1 MTSLYD
7 QSIPVLIKY
16 FNNLS
21 QILDKS
27 IAYADE
33 KGIAHEELLTARLRD
48 DMKPLPFQIQAMSNS
63 SKFLCVRAFGI
74 ENIVLEDDET
84 TFPELRARI
93 AKTIEILQ
101 SVDPAKIDAKKAAE
115 EPIIMQSKM
124 GDFKFESGQAYLS
137 EFVIPNFHF
146 HLSTAYCI
154 LRSLG
159 VPLGAMDYLNGVFH
173 KA

>member
-7 QSIPVLIKY
+7 QSIPVLIKF

-48 DMKPLPFQIQAMSNS
+48 DMKPLPFQVQSISNA
-63 SKFLCVRAFGI
+63 SKFLCVRAFGM

-84 TFPELRARI
+84 TFPELQARI
-93 AKTIEILQ
+93 AKTIEILK
-101 SVDPAKIDAKKAAE
+101 SVDPAKIDAKKAVE
-115 EPIIMQSKM
+115 EPIIMETKI
-124 GDFKFESGQAYLS
+124 GNFRFESGQAYLS

-154 LRSLG
+154 LRNFG
-159 VPLGAMDYLNGVFH
+159 VPIGAMDYLNGVFN
-173 KA
+173 KV

>member
-1 MTSLYD
+1 MIVSN
-7 QSIPVLIKY
+7 LITP
-16 FNNLS
+16 NS
-21 QILDKS
+21 
-27 IAYADE
+27 
-33 KGIAHEELLTARLRD
+33 
-48 DMKPLPFQIQAMSNS
+48 LPFHIQAMSNS

-74 ENIVLEDDET
+74 ENVVLEDDET

-101 SVDPAKIDAKKAAE
+101 SVDQTKIDTKKTAE
-115 EPIIMQSKM
+115 EPMIMQSKM

-146 HLSTAYCI
+146 HMSTVYCI
-154 LRSLG
+154 LRNLG

-173 KA
+173 KV

>member
-21 QILDKS
+21 AILDKT

-33 KGIAHEELLTARLRD
+33 KGISHEELLTARLRD
-48 DMKPLPFQIQAMSNS
+48 DMRPLPYQIQSMSNS

-74 ENIVLEDDET
+74 ENIVLEDNEA

-101 SVDPAKIDAKKAAE
+101 SVDATKIDAKAAS
-115 EPIIMQSKM
+115 EPIIMESKM

-137 EFVIPNFHF
+137 EYVIPNFHF
-146 HLSTAYCI
+146 HLTTAYCI
-154 LRSLG
+154 LRHLG
-159 VPLGAMDYLNGVFH
+159 VPLGAMDYLSGVFH
-173 KA
+173 KV